1 MSTQTIKLK
10 RSSTSGSV
18 PAASD
23 LALGELAVNTY
34 DGKIFMKKEVG
45 GSPTILQFEANTTDT
60 NLLKT
65 FTYTATSN
73 QITFTGSD
81 DNGDSLKSQ
90 SNAVQVLLNG
100 LMLTK
105 TSDYTVPNASRIDL
119 VSGATAGDTLTVVAF
134 QQKIGNGTKV
144 VNSFTGDG
152 STTAFTLT
160 HQPEHEDNTLV
171 FVNGSYISKSAYSIS
186 GTTLTFS
193 SAPANSADIEIS
205 VGTNELSLNTSSGL
219 TFPDATKVILGTSND
234 LQLFHDGNNS
244 IINHVNTATNGNML
258 FQVSGSTIGTVS
270 GTGMAVNGALS
281 ATGELSGTSDGGA
294 F

>member
-1 MSTQTIKLK
+1 
-10 RSSTSGSV
+10 
-18 PAASD
+18 
-23 LALGELAVNTY
+23 
-34 DGKIFMKKEVG
+34 MKKEVG

-65 FTYTATSN
+65 FTYTATAN
-73 QITFTGSD
+73 QITFTGAD
-81 DNGDSLKSQ
+81 DNGASLKFQ

-105 TSDYTVPNASRIDL
+105 TSDFTVPNASRIDL

-152 STTAFTLT
+152 SETDFTLT
-160 HQPEHEDNTLV
+160 HQPENEDNTLV

-193 SAPANSADIEIS
+193 SAPANSAAIEIS

-258 FQVSGSTIGTVS
+258 LQVSGSTIGTVS
-270 GTGMAVNGALS
+270 GTGMAVNGAIS

>member
-1 MSTQTIKLK
+1 MSIQTIQLK
-10 RSSTSGSV
+10 RSATSGSV
-18 PAASD
+18 PSTSD

-65 FTYTATSN
+65 FTYTATAN

-81 DNGDSLKSQ
+81 DNGDSLKFQ

-152 STTAFTLT
+152 STTSFTLT
-160 HQPEHEDNTLV
+160 HQPENEDNTLV

-193 SAPANSADIEIS
+193 SAPGNSADIEIS

-244 IINHVNTATNGNML
+244 IINHVNTATNGDLL
-258 FQVSGSTIGTVS
+258 FQVSGSTVS
-270 GTGMAVNGALS
+270 TINSTGMSVAGSLS

>member
-10 RSSTSGSV
+10 RSSSSGAV
-18 PAASD
+18 PSTSD

-45 GSPTILQFEANTTDT
+45 GSPTILQFESNTTDT

-65 FTYTATSN
+65 FTYTATAN
-73 QITFTGSD
+73 QITFTGVD
-81 DNGDSLKSQ
+81 DNGDSLKFQ
-90 SNAVQVLLNG
+90 TNAVQVLLNG

-105 TSDYTVPNASRIDL
+105 TSDFTVPNASRIDL

-152 STTAFTLT
+152 SETDFTLT
-160 HQPEHEDNTLV
+160 HQPENEDNTLV
-171 FVNGSYISKSAYSIS
+171 FVNGSYISKSAYSIT
-186 GTTLTFS
+186 GTTLSFS
-193 SAPANSADIEIS
+193 SAPASSAAIEIS

-244 IINHVNTATNGNML
+244 IINHVNTASNGNML

-270 GTGMAVNGALS
+270 GTGMAVNGAIS